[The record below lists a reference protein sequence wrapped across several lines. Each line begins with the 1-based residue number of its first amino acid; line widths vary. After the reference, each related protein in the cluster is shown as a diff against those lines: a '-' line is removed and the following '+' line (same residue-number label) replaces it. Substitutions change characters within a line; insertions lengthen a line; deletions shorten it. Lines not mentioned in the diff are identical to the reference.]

1 MQNILLIEP
10 NYKNKYPPLGLM
22 KIAYFHKYVMGD
34 YVRFTKGELPEAL
47 SNTKW
52 DHVYV
57 TTLFTFEWAKTLDAI
72 QYAKTLVESTDQITV
87 GGIAATLM
95 PDLVYR
101 ETGIY
106 PVLGLLNE
114 PGKLGLPGDECID
127 QITPD
132 YEILEDTDYKYPYHD
147 AYFLSAT
154 KGCGMR
160 CGFCAVQTLEPTY
173 IPYMNIK
180 DKINAIDERYGPK
193 KDLLLMDNNVLRSNR
208 FDQIIDDII
217 DSGFQKGAT
226 FTNPKTGKKVRR
238 YVDFNQ
244 GLDGNLLTEHKAKR
258 LGEIALKPARIAF
271 DHIEDIDTFE
281 KALKLCAQYGI
292 TELSNYVLYNSE
304 DFTGK
309 GKQYHADTPEDLY
322 DRMRITLDLR
332 DEING
337 KLSEDQKVA
346 AFSFPM
352 RYIPLTD
359 TERGYVGSQW
369 NPKYLRAVQ
378 CMLIPTQGKGVGSR
392 SFFEADFGCDSTDFT
407 RFLAMPEKL
416 IAARGKFVEGGRGR
430 KKESD
435 KERAARKAIWKRNQ
449 EKIEKWNELYAS
461 LGEEK
466 DKFISTIADNEFLP
480 EKFLGITSDL
490 QKKLYLLY
498 LTTPRLIQLLGMVS
512 NESPTHK
519 LLYDFIKN
527 DCPAL
532 YEEVK
537 EVVAGSEN
545 QQSYIFFNFLKCFGR
560 EGLKDL
566 LEIMIERSFSQDK
579 LLYRWDRT
587 CKSHGIDYI
596 DFELIRIYRRFDEL
610 GLIDASDN
618 KKAINAISE
627 FTMSELALV
636 LEKHIAEF
644 REAMNERTSDEKGK
658 KTLNRIIDS
667 IHKNIQIKIWD
678 VMED

>member
-1 MQNILLIEP
+1 M
-10 NYKNKYPPLGLM
+10 
-22 KIAYFHKYVMGD
+22 
-34 YVRFTKGELPEAL
+34 
-47 SNTKW
+47 
-52 DHVYV
+52 
-57 TTLFTFEWAKTLDAI
+57 
-72 QYAKTLVESTDQITV
+72 
-87 GGIAATLM
+87 
-95 PDLVYR
+95 
-101 ETGIY
+101 
-106 PVLGLLNE
+106 
-114 PGKLGLPGDECID
+114 
-127 QITPD
+127 
-132 YEILEDTDYKYPYHD
+132 
-147 AYFLSAT
+147 
-154 KGCGMR
+154 
-160 CGFCAVQTLEPTY
+160 
-173 IPYMNIK
+173 
-180 DKINAIDERYGPK
+180 
-193 KDLLLMDNNVLRSNR
+193 
-208 FDQIIDDII
+208 
-217 DSGFQKGAT
+217 
-226 FTNPKTGKKVRR
+226 
-238 YVDFNQ
+238 
-244 GLDGNLLTEHKAKR
+244 
-258 LGEIALKPARIAF
+258 
-271 DHIEDIDTFE
+271 
-281 KALKLCAQYGI
+281 
-292 TELSNYVLYNSE
+292 YNSE